1 MPGESA
7 NSELIIP
14 SEDAPT
20 EGFDIEKYLVRD
32 QVLTF
37 EVKKQTKKI
46 AVKIVLRKGS
56 TTLTTRCPE
65 IRRCLFNL

>member
-1 MPGESA
+1 MPGEIA

-32 QVLTF
+32 QVSTF
-37 EVKKQTKKI
+37 EVKNRPKD
-46 AVKIVLRKGS
+46 
-56 TTLTTRCPE
+56 RCQN
-65 IRRCLFNL
+65 CV

>member
-1 MPGESA
+1 MPVESA

-32 QVLTF
+32 QVSTF
-37 EVKKQTKKI
+37 EVKNRPKD
-46 AVKIVLRKGS
+46 
-56 TTLTTRCPE
+56 RCQN
-65 IRRCLFNL
+65 CV

>member
-37 EVKKQTKKI
+37 EVKNRPKD
-46 AVKIVLRKGS
+46 
-56 TTLTTRCPE
+56 RCKN
-65 IRRCLFNL
+65 CV

>member
-1 MPGESA
+1 MPVESA

-14 SEDAPT
+14 SEDEPT

-37 EVKKQTKKI
+37 EVKNPTKRSLSKLCLG
-46 AVKIVLRKGS
+46 KD
-56 TTLTTRCPE
+56 
-65 IRRCLFNL
+65 RRP